1 MIKHVGKH
9 NGRKVVIV
17 YRKVPGEDHMALVMY
32 SDALPQLVHDDVMK
46 VLESQTGQTA
56 KELADA
62 MFRHTMADGQNCLQA
77 VHQRGLLKKV
87 PTNQIIVTPNAKTVN
102 DVNLDV
108 LNSYIDK
115 IEAGGEAADALA
127 NIDKNRGIKGSQV
140 NEGREVGM
148 PKNIPAPLKTTSGD
162 MFGET
167 ATPVAGVLSDADI
180 ANMNLTQA
188 QQMEAQAKGLLAE
201 AKRLKAEAAS
211 LAPAKK
217 APAKK
222 ATPAKAT
229 TPAPVKAKNVR
240 TTKTKK
246 ESA

>member
-102 DVNLDV
+102 DVNLEV
-108 LNSYIDK
+108 LNTYIDK

-140 NEGREVGM
+140 NEGRELGM
-148 PKNIPAPLKTTSGD
+148 PKTNPAPLKTTSGD

-167 ATPVAGVLSDADI
+167 ATPASGVLSDADL
-180 ANMNLTQA
+180 AGLNLSQA
-188 QQMEAQAKGLLAE
+188 QSMEAQAKQLLAE

-211 LAPAKK
+211 LSPAKK
-217 APAKK
+217 APAK

-229 TPAPVKAKNVR
+229 TSAPAKAKNVR

>member
-9 NGRKVVIV
+9 NGRKVVIA

-32 SDALPQLVHDDVMK
+32 SDSLPQLVHDDVMK

-62 MFRHTMADGQNCLQA
+62 MFRHTMSDGQNCLQA

-102 DVNLDV
+102 DVNLEV

-148 PKNIPAPLKTTSGD
+148 PKNIPLKTSSADMTGD
-162 MFGET
+162 IA
-167 ATPVAGVLSDADI
+167 ATGVLSDADL
-180 ANMNLTQA
+180 AGLNLTQA
-188 QQMEAQAKGLLAE
+188 QSMEAQAKQLLAE

-211 LAPAKK
+211 LSPVKK
-217 APAKK
+217 APAKAK
-222 ATPAKAT
+222 ATPAKAIT
-229 TPAPVKAKNVR
+229 SAPAKAKNVR